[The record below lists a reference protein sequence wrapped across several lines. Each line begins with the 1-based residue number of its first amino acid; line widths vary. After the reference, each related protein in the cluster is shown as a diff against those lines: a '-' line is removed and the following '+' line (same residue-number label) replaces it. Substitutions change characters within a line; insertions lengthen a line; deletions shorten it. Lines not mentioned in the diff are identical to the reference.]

1 MTTTATTETAPTEEL
16 EFNADKRRVEATRAI
31 TVTAMARR
39 LPQIV
44 ARAYA
49 LTWRIEPRSAALLLT
64 CQILSAALGAGG
76 LFATANGISA
86 VFAGGAT
93 TARLTAALPSILV
106 IAATTGL
113 RRLLGI
119 VNQAITV
126 RLSPRIALEA
136 EATVLRATLG
146 TELTAYDHSGY
157 SDDLEAADR
166 GAEQCAE
173 ILGEA
178 QNLLASIGSLIGAA
192 SVIAYLHP
200 LLLPLLVLAALPQ
213 GLASVRAARVQYL
226 ASRDTMA
233 DRRVMANLRWYIHV
247 KAQADQIR
255 SDTMSSFLLAKYNQV
270 GQRLDRT
277 AREAATA
284 TAKVSIIGALASGLG
299 AAIVWATM
307 AWLVISGRMSLP
319 HGGAAVVVLTAV
331 SNSLAGI
338 VGYGAYLFRI
348 GMYLDD
354 YFHFLDS
361 AGGFALRT
369 GTHRPEPPRQVA
381 VKELTYQYPASER
394 TALDG
399 VTLHVNRGE
408 IVALVGENGSG
419 KTTLA
424 KCLAGLYTP
433 EPGNGAVEW
442 DGTDT
447 RSMDPQSMWQQ
458 VAVVPQNYAKWPM
471 SARENITLGQPHD
484 EGDDEALWA
493 AARASGADEVLADL
507 RSGLGTLLAVEW
519 LGGEELSGGQWQ
531 RIALARAF
539 YRRAGLLVMDE
550 PTAAL
555 DPRAEHLIF
564 TNLREVAAD
573 RAVVLVTH
581 RLTNVAIADRI
592 VVLDHGRIIQAGTFD
607 ELVAD
612 IGGRFRELWDLQNDR
627 TGIPVQRDG
636 DGTGT
641 ATKR

>member
-1 MTTTATTETAPTEEL
+1 MTTTTAGPVADEQL
-16 EFNADKRRVEATRAI
+16 EFSGDRRRVEATRAI

-39 LPQIV
+39 LPQVV

-64 CQILSAALGAGG
+64 CQILSAGLGATG

-86 VFAGGAT
+86 VFAAGAT
-93 TARLTAALPSILV
+93 TSRLTAALPSILV
-106 IAATTGL
+106 IATSAGL

-119 VNQAITV
+119 VNQTITV
-126 RLSPRIALEA
+126 RLSPRIAREA
-136 EATVLRATLG
+136 EATVLRATLA

-166 GAEQCAE
+166 GAEMCVE

-178 QNLLASIGSLIGAA
+178 QNLLASLGSLIGAA

-226 ASRDTMA
+226 ASRDAMA
-233 DRRVMANLRWYIHV
+233 DRRIMANLRWYIHV
-247 KAQADQIR
+247 KAQADQVR
-255 SDTMSSFLLAKYNQV
+255 SDTMSGFLMAKYDQV
-270 GQRLDRT
+270 GRRLDRN
-277 AREAATA
+277 AKDAAAA
-284 TAKVSIIGALASGLG
+284 TAKVSVLGALASGLG
-299 AAIVWATM
+299 AGIVWATM
-307 AWLVISGRMSLP
+307 AWLVTSGRMSLP
-319 HGGAAVVVLTAV
+319 HGGAAVVVLTSV

-354 YFHFLDS
+354 LFGFLDN

-369 GTHRPEPPRQVA
+369 GTHRPAPPHQVT
-381 VKELTYQYPASER
+381 VKELTYSYPASER
-394 TALDG
+394 TALNG
-399 VTLHVNRGE
+399 VTLHVDRGE

-433 EPGNGAVEW
+433 EPGAGAVEW

-447 RSMDPQSMWQQ
+447 RTMDPQAMWEQ
-458 VAVVPQNYAKWPM
+458 VAVVPQNYARWPLT
-471 SARENITLGQPHD
+471 ARENITLGQPHD

-493 AARASGADEVLADL
+493 AARASGADEVLAEL

-555 DPRAEHLIF
+555 DPRAEHRIF
-564 TNLREVAAD
+564 TNLRALATD
-573 RAVVLVTH
+573 KAVVLVTH

-592 VVLDHGRIIQAGTFD
+592 VVLDHGEVIQCGTFE

-612 IGGRFRELWDLQNDR
+612 TGGRFRELWDLQNDR
-627 TGIPVQRDG
+627 TGIPAQR
-636 DGTGT
+636 TPEEEN
-641 ATKR
+641 A